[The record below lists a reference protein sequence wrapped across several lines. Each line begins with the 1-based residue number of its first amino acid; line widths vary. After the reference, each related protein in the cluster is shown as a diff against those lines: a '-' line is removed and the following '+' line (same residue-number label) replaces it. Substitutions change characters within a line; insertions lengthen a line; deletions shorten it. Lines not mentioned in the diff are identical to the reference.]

1 MGTEKVKHCFCQYEV
16 RGLLKGCSMLNH
28 LHLRSI
34 SAKCTV
40 PILERRVRSQMAS
53 LVAFE
58 AATYSDSAVESATVG
73 CFLEDQETIPPATL
87 KTNPPIDLLES
98 GSWAQSESVHPTR
111 STASPERPNVS
122 PKCAVH

>member
-1 MGTEKVKHCFCQYEV
+1 MCLARECVTGFQDRAMQAWLSPKSVVANIWAKP
-16 RGLLKGCSMLNH
+16 
-28 LHLRSI
+28 I
-34 SAKCTV
+34 S
-40 PILERRVRSQMAS
+40 ERRVQSQMAS

-58 AATYSDSAVESATVG
+58 AAIYLDSAVESMMVG

-98 GSWAQSESVHPTR
+98 RSWAQSESVHPTR

-122 PKCAVH
+122 LKCAVPLR